1 MDDKEKSNE
10 DSNPSLILEENLNK
24 EKNQNFAE
32 IKNTTKE
39 INEDIKENK
48 NKITDSIKEQE
59 NELEKLYKKK
69 EILKDDWKQLDQNK
83 YQIKSEIINNQQE
96 LIKSTKE
103 DYEKLKSNLLIVEKK
118 LETTNQKNREL
129 EINNH
134 ELKTTISRYINNFKN
149 QQNQIN
155 KLKDAQSKNL
165 FNDQKI
171 EELVQRIKFF
181 QEENVR
187 LASDLKSFQNKYNI
201 IKDNFN
207 TIELERNQISQQIQG
222 LNESVNKTS
231 TNIVNKDFIEEPV
244 INAEPV
250 IDKESSI
257 NKDIKIE
264 KNNYIFDEE
273 EVKKLDLEINEIFKN
288 SK

>member
-257 NKDIKIE
+257 NNDIKIE

>member
-48 NKITDSIKEQE
+48 NKISDSIKEQE

-134 ELKTTISRYINNFKN
+134 ELKNTISRYINNFKN

-257 NKDIKIE
+257 NNDIKIE

>member
-10 DSNPSLILEENLNK
+10 DSNRSLILEENLNK

-48 NKITDSIKEQE
+48 NKISDSIKEQE

>member
-10 DSNPSLILEENLNK
+10 DSNRSLILEENLNK

-39 INEDIKENK
+39 INEDIKDNK
-48 NKITDSIKEQE
+48 NKISDSIKEQE

-103 DYEKLKSNLLIVEKK
+103 DYEKLKSNLSIVEKK

-134 ELKTTISRYINNFKN
+134 ELKNTISRYINNFKN

-257 NKDIKIE
+257 NNDIKIE

>member
-134 ELKTTISRYINNFKN
+134 ELKNTISRYINNFKN

>member
-10 DSNPSLILEENLNK
+10 DSNRSLILEENLNK

-48 NKITDSIKEQE
+48 NKISDSIKEQE

-103 DYEKLKSNLLIVEKK
+103 DYEKLKSNLSIVEKK

-134 ELKTTISRYINNFKN
+134 ELKNTISRYINNFKN

-257 NKDIKIE
+257 NNDIKIE

>member
-10 DSNPSLILEENLNK
+10 DSNRSLILEENLNK

-48 NKITDSIKEQE
+48 NKISDSIKEQE

-134 ELKTTISRYINNFKN
+134 ELKNTISRYINNFKN

-257 NKDIKIE
+257 NNDIKIE